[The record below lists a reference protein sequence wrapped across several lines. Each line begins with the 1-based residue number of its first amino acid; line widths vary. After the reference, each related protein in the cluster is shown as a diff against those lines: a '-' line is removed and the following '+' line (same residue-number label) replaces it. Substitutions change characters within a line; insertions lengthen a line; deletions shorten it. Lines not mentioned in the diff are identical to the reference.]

1 MSAQYQNQITQRNQ
15 LMKAVQDYDSRLEG
29 LNAFDPF
36 GQRSE
41 VEADK
46 KRALA
51 DWEAVNKG
59 AQTVKASLDNA
70 HQALAHLKAGAYG
83 PVKPKQATPPETV
96 KTPWSGLDSPTAKS
110 GQKLAL
116 NQYQQLRQE
125 IEQAHAGSLQRLAL
139 QEQAAQS
146 RLLASAKATGVAQ
159 SDLQRVQGMQAEN
172 YQRQRQQLAE
182 RYSPVKTQLR
192 HERDASRELNALW
205 AARLL
210 SEQD

>member
-1 MSAQYQNQITQRNQ
+1 
-15 LMKAVQDYDSRLEG
+15 MKAVQDYDSRLEG

-96 KTPWSGLDSPTAKS
+96 KNALVRS
-110 GQKLAL
+110 GQPHGK
-116 NQYQQLRQE
+116 
-125 IEQAHAGSLQRLAL
+125 IGSKTGL
-139 QEQAAQS
+139 ES
-146 RLLASAKATGVAQ
+146 VSAVAPG
-159 SDLQRVQGMQAEN
+159 D
-172 YQRQRQQLAE
+172 
-182 RYSPVKTQLR
+182 
-192 HERDASRELNALW
+192 
-205 AARLL
+205 
-210 SEQD
+210 